1 MIIELSK
8 DKSLKNIL
16 LKANIDNNTKSLVK
30 ANAHISDIKKSLIEN
45 VNPSNMVQYRKN
57 IAKAEDEEEEENK
70 KKEEKKKEEME
81 EEKDRETRQRM
92 AEVSRTGKIK
102 TTEDASEITDEE
114 RLGDTTAEE
123 TAKVTKPKG
132 LKTAKTEINKYR
144 QMQTA
149 AKTLSEQVKVKRD
162 ENENSGN
169 RVTGTGA
176 YRLFTKQKSNEYIN
190 IIRQLKRN
198 SNYFKDKHKKL
209 LNAEGLFEVGSQDI
223 DLAELGRT
231 MLNTSQK
238 KIRTEEGKER
248 EFIEVF
254 KDIHENTH
262 GYSPAGRGSKGAVRT
277 DLTRMLLFARG
288 EKLDTREYENAI
300 KKLNRI
306 NKEFEKLEKHIDKI
320 SEHTDTLKEI
330 EESDAE
336 KLVNMKI
343 KQLTSAIEMIQTF
356 EPKGETKPKGKKEG
370 KLSVG
375 VGKPIEL
382 ETGKTVRVPKELQ
395 EKYGDVEVFVS
406 ELKRIFAGKDGIIDE
421 ESVGRALPLTGIRE
435 LTEKEYKK
443 RNLTQSVEYE
453 IITYDTKDREK
464 DYEKWKNKLDKLAEK
479 VNEARDTSEG
489 VEEAEEEYEKWKKKN
504 PRLQKPKILRKD
516 KYTIPRVFAELAPLE
531 TEERRASG
539 RTTDEYI
546 NSYTKQLIRALKGMD
561 KTDKEKLLET
571 SIMSAYDKVK
581 EILSDKEKYVEE
593 LREEFMS
600 DIEIERQKLEDIVI
614 QNKVLFEKVKPFLS
628 EVKEYLDN
636 IETVRI
642 YEEEGNKIIDENE
655 LLDELIDYIEEDEKF
670 TEIDTGKKNEDGET
684 IYRKV
689 RTYSDK
695 EMEQDKK
702 ERELKESLEA
712 AKELRERK
720 VKDRITKVIVQLDKL
735 YRGMTDMLKILNNKE
750 DILDKD
756 EEEYIEWIAGDLSR
770 RPTGATALKD
780 IIDFDGFDGL
790 DTFSNSQLG
799 KLDDLHVRISDAYTS
814 IKYNMSSVKDVLE
827 KKIRYITEEGKF
839 KFKKSVIA

>member
-45 VNPSNMVQYRKN
+45 VNPSNMVQYRKY

-70 KKEEKKKEEME
+70 KKEE
-81 EEKDRETRQRM
+81 EKDRETRQRM
-92 AEVSRTGKIK
+92 AEVSLTGKVK
-102 TTEDASEITDEE
+102 TTEDASKITDAE

-149 AKTLSEQVKVKRD
+149 VKTLSEQVKVKRD

-176 YRLFTKQKSNEYIN
+176 YRIFTKQKSNEYIN

-209 LNAEGLFEVGSQDI
+209 LNTEGLFEVGSQDI

-262 GYSPAGRGSKGAVRT
+262 GYSPAGRGSKDAVRT
-277 DLTRMLLFARG
+277 DVTRMLLFARG

-336 KLVNMKI
+336 KLVDMKI
-343 KQLTSAIEMIQTF
+343 KQLTSAIETIRTF

-375 VGKPIEL
+375 VGKPIEV

-395 EKYGDVEVFVS
+395 EKYGDVEVFVR
-406 ELKRIFAGKDGIIDE
+406 ELKRIFAGKDGKIDE
-421 ESVGRALPLTGIRE
+421 ESVERALLSF
-435 LTEKEYKK
+435 
-443 RNLTQSVEYE
+443 Q
-453 IITYDTKDREK
+453 
-464 DYEKWKNKLDKLAEK
+464 
-479 VNEARDTSEG
+479 
-489 VEEAEEEYEKWKKKN
+489 
-504 PRLQKPKILRKD
+504 
-516 KYTIPRVFAELAPLE
+516 
-531 TEERRASG
+531 
-539 RTTDEYI
+539 
-546 NSYTKQLIRALKGMD
+546 
-561 KTDKEKLLET
+561 TDKKEILET

-581 EILSDKEKYVEE
+581 EILDDKEQYVEE
-593 LREEFMS
+593 LREELIS
-600 DIEIERQKLEDIVI
+600 DIQMEREKLEDIVI

-655 LLDELIDYIEEDEKF
+655 LEELKEFMEEDEKF
-670 TEIDTGKKNEDGET
+670 TDVDTGKKDKEGKK

-695 EMEQDKK
+695 EMEHGKK
-702 ERELKESLEA
+702 VKELKESLEA

-720 VKDRITKVIVQLDKL
+720 LKDRISKVIVQLDKL

-770 RPTGATALKD
+770 RPTRATALED
-780 IIDFDGFDGL
+780 IMDFDGFDGL

-799 KLDDLHVRISDAYTS
+799 KLDDLHVKISDAYTS
-814 IKYNMSSVKDVLE
+814 IKYNMSSVKDLLE
-827 KKIRYITEEGKF
+827 KKIRYIKEEGKF
-839 KFKKSVIA
+839 QFKKSVIA

>member
-45 VNPSNMVQYRKN
+45 VNPSNMVQYRKY

-70 KKEEKKKEEME
+70 KKEE
-81 EEKDRETRQRM
+81 EKDRETRQRM
-92 AEVSRTGKIK
+92 AEVSLTGKVK
-102 TTEDASEITDEE
+102 TTEDASKITDAE

-149 AKTLSEQVKVKRD
+149 VKTLSEQVKVKRD

-176 YRLFTKQKSNEYIN
+176 YRIFTKQKSNEYIN

-209 LNAEGLFEVGSQDI
+209 LNTEGLFEVGSQDI

-262 GYSPAGRGSKGAVRT
+262 GYSPAGRGSKDAVRT
-277 DLTRMLLFARG
+277 DVTRMLLFARG

-336 KLVNMKI
+336 KLVDMKI
-343 KQLTSAIEMIQTF
+343 KQLTSAIETIRTF

-375 VGKPIEL
+375 VGKPIEV

-395 EKYGDVEVFVS
+395 EKYGDVEVFVR
-406 ELKRIFAGKDGIIDE
+406 ELKRIFAGKDGKIDE
-421 ESVGRALPLTGIRE
+421 ESVERALLSF
-435 LTEKEYKK
+435 
-443 RNLTQSVEYE
+443 Q
-453 IITYDTKDREK
+453 
-464 DYEKWKNKLDKLAEK
+464 
-479 VNEARDTSEG
+479 
-489 VEEAEEEYEKWKKKN
+489 
-504 PRLQKPKILRKD
+504 
-516 KYTIPRVFAELAPLE
+516 
-531 TEERRASG
+531 
-539 RTTDEYI
+539 
-546 NSYTKQLIRALKGMD
+546 
-561 KTDKEKLLET
+561 TDKKEILET

-581 EILSDKEKYVEE
+581 EILDDKEQYVEE
-593 LREEFMS
+593 LREELIS
-600 DIEIERQKLEDIVI
+600 DIQMEREKLEDIVI

-655 LLDELIDYIEEDEKF
+655 LEELKEFMEEDEKF
-670 TEIDTGKKNEDGET
+670 TDVDTGKKDKEGKK

-695 EMEQDKK
+695 EMEHGKK
-702 ERELKESLEA
+702 VKELKESLEA

-720 VKDRITKVIVQLDKL
+720 LKDRISKVIVQLDKL

-770 RPTGATALKD
+770 RPTRATALED
-780 IIDFDGFDGL
+780 IMDFDGFDGL

-799 KLDDLHVRISDAYTS
+799 KLDDLHVKISDAYTS
-814 IKYNMSSVKDVLE
+814 IKYNMSSVKDLVE
-827 KKIRYITEEGKF
+827 KKIRFIKEEGKF
-839 KFKKSVIA
+839 QFKKSVIA

>member
-45 VNPSNMVQYRKN
+45 VNPSNMVQYRKY

-70 KKEEKKKEEME
+70 KKEE
-81 EEKDRETRQRM
+81 EKDRETRQRM
-92 AEVSRTGKIK
+92 AEVSLTGKVG
-102 TTEDASEITDEE
+102 TTEDASKITDAE

-149 AKTLSEQVKVKRD
+149 VKTLSEQVKVKRD

-176 YRLFTKQKSNEYIN
+176 YRIFTKQKSNEYIN

-209 LNAEGLFEVGSQDI
+209 LNTEGLFEVGSQDI

-262 GYSPAGRGSKGAVRT
+262 GYSPAGRGSKDAVRT
-277 DLTRMLLFARG
+277 DVTRMLLFARG

-336 KLVNMKI
+336 KLVDMKI
-343 KQLTSAIEMIQTF
+343 KQLTSAIETIRTF

-375 VGKPIEL
+375 VGKPIEV

-395 EKYGDVEVFVS
+395 EKYGDVEVFVR
-406 ELKRIFAGKDGIIDE
+406 ELKRIFAGKDGKIDE
-421 ESVGRALPLTGIRE
+421 ESVERALLSF
-435 LTEKEYKK
+435 
-443 RNLTQSVEYE
+443 Q
-453 IITYDTKDREK
+453 
-464 DYEKWKNKLDKLAEK
+464 
-479 VNEARDTSEG
+479 
-489 VEEAEEEYEKWKKKN
+489 
-504 PRLQKPKILRKD
+504 
-516 KYTIPRVFAELAPLE
+516 
-531 TEERRASG
+531 
-539 RTTDEYI
+539 
-546 NSYTKQLIRALKGMD
+546 
-561 KTDKEKLLET
+561 TDKKEILET

-581 EILSDKEKYVEE
+581 EILDDKEQYVEE
-593 LREEFMS
+593 LREELIS
-600 DIEIERQKLEDIVI
+600 DIQMEREKLEDIVI

-655 LLDELIDYIEEDEKF
+655 LVDELIEYIEEDEKF
-670 TEIDTGKKNEDGET
+670 TEIDTGKKTKDGET
-684 IYRKV
+684 VYRKV

-695 EMEQDKK
+695 EMEQEKK
-702 ERELKESLEA
+702 EKELKESLEA

-720 VKDRITKVIVQLDKL
+720 LKDRISKVIVQLDKL

-770 RPTGATALKD
+770 RPTRATALED
-780 IIDFDGFDGL
+780 IMDFDGFDGL

-799 KLDDLHVRISDAYTS
+799 KLDDLHVKISDAYTS
-814 IKYNMSSVKDVLE
+814 IKYNMSSVKDLVE
-827 KKIRYITEEGKF
+827 KKIRFIKEEGKF
-839 KFKKSVIA
+839 QFKKSVIA

>member
-45 VNPSNMVQYRKN
+45 VNPSNMVQYRKY

-70 KKEEKKKEEME
+70 KKEE
-81 EEKDRETRQRM
+81 EKDRETRQRM
-92 AEVSRTGKIK
+92 AEVSLTGKVG
-102 TTEDASEITDEE
+102 TTEDASKITDAE

-149 AKTLSEQVKVKRD
+149 VKTLSEQVKVKRD

-176 YRLFTKQKSNEYIN
+176 YRIFTKQKSNEYIN

-198 SNYFKDKHKKL
+198 SNYFKDKYKKL
-209 LNAEGLFEVGSQDI
+209 LNTEGLFEVGSQDI

-262 GYSPAGRGSKGAVRT
+262 GYSPAGRGSKDAVRT
-277 DLTRMLLFARG
+277 DVTRMLLFARG

-336 KLVNMKI
+336 KLVDMKI
-343 KQLTSAIEMIQTF
+343 KQLTSAIETIRTF

-375 VGKPIEL
+375 VGKPIEV

-395 EKYGDVEVFVS
+395 EKYGDVEVFVR
-406 ELKRIFAGKDGIIDE
+406 ELKRIFAGKDGKIDE
-421 ESVGRALPLTGIRE
+421 ESVERALLSF
-435 LTEKEYKK
+435 
-443 RNLTQSVEYE
+443 Q
-453 IITYDTKDREK
+453 
-464 DYEKWKNKLDKLAEK
+464 
-479 VNEARDTSEG
+479 
-489 VEEAEEEYEKWKKKN
+489 
-504 PRLQKPKILRKD
+504 
-516 KYTIPRVFAELAPLE
+516 
-531 TEERRASG
+531 
-539 RTTDEYI
+539 
-546 NSYTKQLIRALKGMD
+546 
-561 KTDKEKLLET
+561 TDKKEILET

-581 EILSDKEKYVEE
+581 EILDDKEQYVEE
-593 LREEFMS
+593 LREELIS
-600 DIEIERQKLEDIVI
+600 DIQMEREKLEDIVI

-655 LLDELIDYIEEDEKF
+655 LVDELIEYIEEDEKF
-670 TEIDTGKKNEDGET
+670 TEIDTGKKTKDGET
-684 IYRKV
+684 VYRKV

-695 EMEQDKK
+695 EMEQEKK
-702 ERELKESLEA
+702 EKELKESLEA

-720 VKDRITKVIVQLDKL
+720 LKDRISKVIVQLDKL

-770 RPTGATALKD
+770 RPTRATALED
-780 IIDFDGFDGL
+780 IMDFDGFDGL

-799 KLDDLHVRISDAYTS
+799 KLDDLHVKISDAYTA
-814 IKYNMSSVKDVLE
+814 IKYNMSSVKDLLE
-827 KKIRYITEEGKF
+827 KKIRYIKEEGKF
-839 KFKKSVIA
+839 QFKKSVIA

>member
-45 VNPSNMVQYRKN
+45 VNPSNMVQYRKY

-70 KKEEKKKEEME
+70 KKEE
-81 EEKDRETRQRM
+81 EKDRETRQRM
-92 AEVSRTGKIK
+92 AEVSLTGKVG
-102 TTEDASEITDEE
+102 TTEDASKITDAE

-149 AKTLSEQVKVKRD
+149 VKTLSEQVKVKRD

-176 YRLFTKQKSNEYIN
+176 YRIFTKQKSNEYIN

-209 LNAEGLFEVGSQDI
+209 LNTEGLFEVGSQDI

-262 GYSPAGRGSKGAVRT
+262 GYSPAGRGSKDAVRT
-277 DLTRMLLFARG
+277 DVTRMLLFARG

-336 KLVNMKI
+336 KLVDMKI
-343 KQLTSAIEMIQTF
+343 KQLTSAIETIRTF

-375 VGKPIEL
+375 VGKPIEV

-395 EKYGDVEVFVS
+395 EKYGDVEVFVR
-406 ELKRIFAGKDGIIDE
+406 ELKRIFAGKDGKIDE
-421 ESVGRALPLTGIRE
+421 ESVERALLSF
-435 LTEKEYKK
+435 
-443 RNLTQSVEYE
+443 Q
-453 IITYDTKDREK
+453 
-464 DYEKWKNKLDKLAEK
+464 
-479 VNEARDTSEG
+479 
-489 VEEAEEEYEKWKKKN
+489 
-504 PRLQKPKILRKD
+504 
-516 KYTIPRVFAELAPLE
+516 
-531 TEERRASG
+531 
-539 RTTDEYI
+539 
-546 NSYTKQLIRALKGMD
+546 
-561 KTDKEKLLET
+561 TDKKEILET

-581 EILSDKEKYVEE
+581 EILDDKEQYVEE
-593 LREEFMS
+593 LREELIS
-600 DIEIERQKLEDIVI
+600 DIQMEREKLEDIVI

-655 LLDELIDYIEEDEKF
+655 LEELKEFMEEDEKF
-670 TEIDTGKKNEDGET
+670 TDVDTGKKDKEGKK

-695 EMEQDKK
+695 EMEQEKK
-702 ERELKESLEA
+702 EKELKESLEA

-720 VKDRITKVIVQLDKL
+720 VKDRISKVIVQLDKL

-770 RPTGATALKD
+770 RPTRATALED
-780 IIDFDGFDGL
+780 IMDFDGFDGL

-799 KLDDLHVRISDAYTS
+799 KLDDLHVKISDAYTA
-814 IKYNMSSVKDVLE
+814 IKYNMSSVKDLVE
-827 KKIRYITEEGKF
+827 KKIRFIKEEGKF
-839 KFKKSVIA
+839 QFKKSVIA

>member
-45 VNPSNMVQYRKN
+45 VNPSNMVQYRKY

-70 KKEEKKKEEME
+70 KKEE
-81 EEKDRETRQRM
+81 EKDRETRQRM
-92 AEVSRTGKIK
+92 AEVSLTGKVK
-102 TTEDASEITDEE
+102 TTEDASKITDAE

-149 AKTLSEQVKVKRD
+149 VKTLSEQVKVKRD

-176 YRLFTKQKSNEYIN
+176 YRIFTKQKSNEYIN

-209 LNAEGLFEVGSQDI
+209 LNTEGLFEVGSQDI

-262 GYSPAGRGSKGAVRT
+262 GYSPAGRGSKDAVRT
-277 DLTRMLLFARG
+277 DVTRMLLFARG

-336 KLVNMKI
+336 KLVDMKI
-343 KQLTSAIEMIQTF
+343 KQLTSAIETIRTF

-375 VGKPIEL
+375 VGKPIEV

-395 EKYGDVEVFVS
+395 EKYGDVEVFVR
-406 ELKRIFAGKDGIIDE
+406 ELKRIFAGKDGKIDE
-421 ESVGRALPLTGIRE
+421 ESVERALLSF
-435 LTEKEYKK
+435 
-443 RNLTQSVEYE
+443 Q
-453 IITYDTKDREK
+453 
-464 DYEKWKNKLDKLAEK
+464 
-479 VNEARDTSEG
+479 
-489 VEEAEEEYEKWKKKN
+489 
-504 PRLQKPKILRKD
+504 
-516 KYTIPRVFAELAPLE
+516 
-531 TEERRASG
+531 
-539 RTTDEYI
+539 
-546 NSYTKQLIRALKGMD
+546 
-561 KTDKEKLLET
+561 TDKKEILET

-581 EILSDKEKYVEE
+581 EILDDKEQYVEE
-593 LREEFMS
+593 LREELIS
-600 DIEIERQKLEDIVI
+600 DIQMEREKLEDIVI

-655 LLDELIDYIEEDEKF
+655 LVDELIEYIEEDEKF
-670 TEIDTGKKNEDGET
+670 TEIDTGKKTKDGET
-684 IYRKV
+684 VYRKV

-695 EMEQDKK
+695 EMEHGKK
-702 ERELKESLEA
+702 VKELKESLEA

-720 VKDRITKVIVQLDKL
+720 LKDRISKVIVQLDKL

-770 RPTGATALKD
+770 RPTRATALED
-780 IIDFDGFDGL
+780 IMDFDGFDGL

-799 KLDDLHVRISDAYTS
+799 KLDDLHVKISDAYTS
-814 IKYNMSSVKDVLE
+814 IKYNMSSVKDLLE
-827 KKIRYITEEGKF
+827 KKIRYIKEEGKF
-839 KFKKSVIA
+839 QFKKSVIA